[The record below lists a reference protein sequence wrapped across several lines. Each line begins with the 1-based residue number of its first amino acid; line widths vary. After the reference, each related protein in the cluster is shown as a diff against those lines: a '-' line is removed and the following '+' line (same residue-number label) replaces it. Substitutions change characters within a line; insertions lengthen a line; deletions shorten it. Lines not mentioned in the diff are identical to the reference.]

1 MADQGAKADL
11 LWTSDLM
18 LGLLGPVRLVSS
30 AGDDVTPKA
39 RKTRALLALIALSR
53 TPISRSR
60 LSDLLWGDRG
70 EEQAKASLRQALYE
84 LRSLSAAGYMVA
96 DRQAI
101 GGGGKKLPT
110 DLSHLQ
116 RLIDD
121 NKAGELAD
129 ALDDVECPP
138 LAGLDDVTPELDEW
152 LRDER
157 ARICASLV
165 NGALGVAERSLQVGD
180 IASARRIADQL
191 ERLDPLD
198 ERVAQ
203 LGIVADIA
211 GGDRAAAM
219 RRHGRL
225 SGRLDQELGI
235 RPAAETEALL
245 DKAKVAPTVPP
256 ASVAAKKEAGRPR
269 RRFLP
274 LLIIVAVVAAAVA
287 IFAFMRSGPV
297 AATPMVAVLP
307 FDDLGQRNED
317 YFASGVSDEI
327 LNLLGRQGRIKVLG
341 RASSAQLGGP
351 TDALATARKLGVTYL
366 LDGSVRTADSRV
378 LVIARLTRVSD
389 GSQVWSERY
398 ERRVGD
404 IFAVQG
410 DIASAVAARVA
421 RSFAG
426 IRPQET
432 LPEVYDRYRAARQL
446 IRERREPTL
455 KEADRLLREAI
466 ARDPRY
472 APAYAEL
479 AELIMLESDHPTSYG
494 SIPYAQARAMAEPFA
509 RKAVE
514 LDPNLGDG
522 YAALGF
528 LSLNLDANSEPYL
541 RKAVQLSPQR
551 PEFHRW
557 HGQTLAA
564 LGRYDDSIAEFKR
577 AVEID
582 PLWGLNYDH
591 LIGALFLMGRDAEA
605 RQYVRRFSDLSTD
618 QRAKLLLLQSLQK
631 IEQNIAGQLKTTRAL
646 QRAYPEERQMRVNLA
661 SALSVLGDNREAAK
675 LVGYDQVGTAALT
688 SNWPALAAAVEAMG
702 ADYWDQYGFWNTA
715 ALLIESGHSDT
726 IVKLYDIAQPLIAS
740 GHLPSGAV
748 AQAETIIAL
757 RRAGRGAEAERLL
770 AQLRREKAK
779 LPNVGLLGDEKQFG
793 AAAIAALTGDR
804 ETALRLLD
812 QWSKQKPLR
821 MASAPAMALRH
832 DPVFGSLASD
842 PRFPVIED
850 RIRIAI
856 NAERQKAGLAPL
868 SRDAWIGDAKTF
880 LTKN

>member
-1 MADQGAKADL
+1 MADQGPNADL
-11 LWTSDLM
+11 LWTSDVT

-30 AGDDVTPKA
+30 AGDDLTPKA
-39 RKTRALLALIALSR
+39 RKTRALLALLALSR
-53 TPISRSR
+53 TPLSRAR

-70 EEQAKASLRQALYE
+70 EDQAKASLRQALYE

-96 DRQAI
+96 DRQAV
-101 GGGGKKLPT
+101 GAGTKKLAT
-110 DLSHLQ
+110 DVTVIQ
-116 RLIDD
+116 ELIES
-121 NKAGELAD
+121 NQAEQLAD

-138 LAGLDDVTPELDEW
+138 LAGLDDITPELDEW

-157 ARICASLV
+157 PRICAALV
-165 NGALGVAERSLQVGD
+165 NGALGVAERCLQLGD

-235 RPAAETEALL
+235 RPAAETQALL
-245 DKAKVAPTVPP
+245 DKAKVAPSVPP
-256 ASVAAKKEAGRPR
+256 PSVTSLPGPTSRRRRLLPAILIIFAIVAAVTAL
-269 RRFLP
+269 FL
-274 LLIIVAVVAAAVA
+274 
-287 IFAFMRSGPV
+287 FTRSGPAV
-297 AATPMVAVLP
+297 ATPTVAVLP
-307 FDDLGQRNED
+307 FDDLGQKDED

-327 LNLLGRQGRIKVLG
+327 LNLLGRQQRVKVLG
-341 RASSAQLGGP
+341 RASSAQLGAP
-351 TDALATARKLGVTYL
+351 SASLATARKLGVTYL
-366 LDGSVRTADSRV
+366 LDGSVRTAADRV

-389 GSQVWSERY
+389 GAQVWSERY
-398 ERRVGD
+398 ERKVGD

-410 DIASAVAARVA
+410 DIAGAVASRVA
-421 RSFAG
+421 QSFGG

-432 LPEVYDRYRAARQL
+432 LPEVYDRYLAARQL

-494 SIPYAQARAMAEPFA
+494 AIPFAQARAMAEPFA

-522 YAALGF
+522 YAAVGF
-528 LSLNLDANSEPYL
+528 LALSLDGTAEPYL

-557 HGQTLAA
+557 HAQTLQAQ
-564 LGRYDDSIAEFKR
+564 LRYDDAITEFKR

-591 LIGALFLMGRDAEA
+591 LIGALYLVGREAEA
-605 RQYVRRFSDLSTD
+605 RDYVRRFFDLSAD
-618 QRAKLLLLQSLQK
+618 QRAKLLLLLSLQK
-631 IEQNIAGQLKTTRAL
+631 LDQNMSGQLKTATAL
-646 QRAYPEERQMRVNLA
+646 QRAYPNERQMRLNLG
-661 SALSVLGDNREAAK
+661 SVLAVMGENRAAARFI
-675 LVGYDQVGTAALT
+675 YDGLGNAAI
-688 SNWPALAAAVEAMG
+688 SGNWTALAKSAEAMG
-702 ADYWDQYGFWNTA
+702 AQYWDQYDFWNA
-715 ALLIESGHSDT
+715 AGLMINTGHADT
-726 IVKLYDIAQPLIAS
+726 IVRLYDSARPLVASGRMSLDRVAQPEA
-740 GHLPSGAV
+740 
-748 AQAETIIAL
+748 IIAL
-757 RRAGRGAEAERLL
+757 RRARRTADADRLL
-770 AQLRREKAK
+770 AQFQREVDR
-779 LPNVGLLGDEKQFG
+779 LPDKGIMGDEKRFSRG
-793 AAAIAALTGDR
+793 IIAALAGNRDVAIRVLDLCSR
-804 ETALRLLD
+804 EKPFRL
-812 QWSKQKPLR
+812 
-821 MASAPAMALRH
+821 ASIPAMALRY
-832 DPVFGSLASD
+832 DPVFGWLASD
-842 PRFPVIED
+842 PRFPAIED
-850 RIRIAI
+850 RVRIAV
-856 NAERQKAGLAPL
+856 NGERAKAGLKPI
-868 SRDAWIGDAKTF
+868 SRDAWISDPKTL
-880 LTKN
+880 LTRN

>member
-1 MADQGAKADL
+1 MADQGPNADL
-11 LWTSDLM
+11 LWTSDVT
-18 LGLLGPVRLVSS
+18 LGLFGPVRLVSS
-30 AGDDVTPKA
+30 AGDDLTPKA
-39 RKTRALLALIALSR
+39 RKTRALLALLALSR
-53 TPISRSR
+53 TPLSRAR

-96 DRQAI
+96 DRQAVSA
-101 GGGGKKLPT
+101 GTKKLAT
-110 DLSHLQ
+110 DVTAIQ
-116 RLIDD
+116 ELIES
-121 NKAGELAD
+121 NQAEQLAD

-138 LAGLDDVTPELDEW
+138 LAGLDDITPELDEW

-157 ARICASLV
+157 PRICAALV
-165 NGALGVAERSLQVGD
+165 NGALGVAERSLQLGD

-198 ERVAQ
+198 ERIAQ

-235 RPAAETEALL
+235 RPAAETQALL
-245 DKAKVAPTVPP
+245 DKAKVAPSP
-256 ASVAAKKEAGRPR
+256 ARPSVAPQSEKASPR
-269 RRFLP
+269 RRLLPILIVFAILAAIAALFL
-274 LLIIVAVVAAAVA
+274 
-287 IFAFMRSGPV
+287 FTRSGPV
-297 AATPMVAVLP
+297 VATPTVAVLP
-307 FDDLGQRNED
+307 FDDLGQKDED

-327 LNLLGRQGRIKVLG
+327 LNLLGRQQRVKVLG
-341 RASSAQLGGP
+341 RASSAQLGAP
-351 TDALATARKLGVTYL
+351 ADSLMTARKLGVTYL
-366 LDGSVRTADSRV
+366 LDGSVRTAADRV

-389 GSQVWSERY
+389 GAQVWSERY
-398 ERRVGD
+398 ERKVGD

-410 DIASAVAARVA
+410 DIASAVASRVA
-421 RSFAG
+421 QSFAG

-432 LPEVYDRYRAARQL
+432 TPEVYDRYLAARQL

-455 KEADRLLREAI
+455 READRLLREAI

-494 SIPYAQARAMAEPFA
+494 VIPFGQARAMAEPFA

-528 LSLNLDANSEPYL
+528 LSLNLGANAEPYL

-557 HGQTLAA
+557 HAQTLQA
-564 LGRYDDSIAEFKR
+564 LNRYDDAIAEFKR

-591 LIGALFLMGRDAEA
+591 LIGALYLVGREAEA
-605 RQYVRRFSDLSTD
+605 RAYVKRFFGLSTD

-631 IEQNIAGQLKTTRAL
+631 IDQDVAAQLKTTTKL
-646 QRAYPEERQMRVNLA
+646 QRAYPDERQMRLNLA
-661 SALSVLGDNREAAK
+661 SALSLLGENHAAAR
-675 LVGYDQVGTAALT
+675 LVGYDRLGVAALT
-688 SNWPALAAAVEAMG
+688 SNWPALAQATEAMG
-702 ADYWDQYGFWNTA
+702 AQYWDQYGFWNTA
-715 ALLIESGHSDT
+715 SLLIDTGHSDT
-726 IVKLYDIAQPLIAS
+726 IVKLYDAARPLVAAGQMS
-740 GHLPSGAV
+740 ADAV
-748 AQAETIIAL
+748 AQPETIIAL
-757 RRAGRGAEAERLL
+757 RKAGRRAEADRLL
-770 AQLRREKAK
+770 AQLRAQKAR
-779 LPNVGLLGDEKQFG
+779 LPSGGVLGDEKHFSV
-793 AAAIAALTGDR
+793 AVIAALTGDR
-804 ETALRLLD
+804 ETAIRGLD
-812 QWSKQKPLR
+812 QASRQKPFR
-821 MASAPAMALRH
+821 MASIPAMALRY
-832 DPVFGSLASD
+832 DPVFGWLSND
-842 PRFPVIED
+842 PRFAAIED
-850 RIRIAI
+850 RIRVAI
-856 NAERQKAGLAPL
+856 NAERIKAGLPPL
-868 SRDAWIGDAKTF
+868 SRESWIGDPKTL

>member
-53 TPISRSR
+53 TPVSRSR

-70 EEQAKASLRQALYE
+70 EDQAKASLRQALYE
-84 LRSLSAAGYMVA
+84 LRSLASAGYMVA

-110 DLSHLQ
+110 DLSHVQ
-116 RLIDD
+116 RLIEE
-121 NKAGELAD
+121 NQAGELAD

-157 ARICASLV
+157 ARICSSLV
-165 NGALGVAERSLQVGD
+165 NGALRVAERSLQHGD

-203 LGIVADIA
+203 LGILADIA

-245 DKAKVAPTVPP
+245 DKARAAPTVPLATV
-256 ASVAAKKEAGRPR
+256 ASMDEPSRPR

-274 LLIIVAVVAAAVA
+274 LLIIVAVLAAAAA
-287 IFAFMRSGPV
+287 IFAFMRSAPV
-297 AATPMVAVLP
+297 AATPTVAVLP
-307 FDDLGQRNED
+307 FDDLGQKNED

-341 RASSAQLGGP
+341 RASAAELGGP

-366 LDGSVRTADSRV
+366 LDGSVRTADKRV

-421 RSFAG
+421 QSFAG

-432 LPEVYDRYRAARQL
+432 TPEVYDRYLAARQL

-455 KEADRLLREAI
+455 READRLLREAI
-466 ARDPRY
+466 ASDPRY

-494 SIPYAQARAMAEPFA
+494 SIPYARARAMAEPFA

-528 LSLNLDANSEPYL
+528 LSLNLDAKAEPYL
-541 RKAVQLSPQR
+541 RKAVHLSPQR

-591 LIGALFLMGRDAEA
+591 LIGALFLEGRDAEA
-605 RQYVRRFSDLSTD
+605 RQYVRRFFDLSTD

-631 IEQNIAGQLKTTRAL
+631 IEQNIAGQLRTTRAL
-646 QRAYPEERQMRVNLA
+646 QQAYPEERQMRLNLA
-661 SALSVLGDNREAAK
+661 SALSVLGDNRAAAK
-675 LVGYDQVGTAALT
+675 LVGYDRVGSAALT

-702 ADYWDQYGFWNTA
+702 ADYWDQYDFWNA
-715 ALLIESGHSDT
+715 AGLLIDTGHSAT
-726 IVKLYDIAQPLIAS
+726 LVKLYDEAQPLIAAGRLS
-740 GHLPSGAV
+740 PDNV
-748 AQAETIIAL
+748 AQPETIVAL
-757 RRAGRGAEAERLL
+757 RKAGRRADAEKLL
-770 AQLRREKAK
+770 AQYRTDQDK
-779 LPNVGLLGDEKQFG
+779 LPNAGLLGDEKQFS
-793 AAAIAALTGDR
+793 AAVVAALTGDR
-804 ETALRLLD
+804 ETALRVLD
-812 QWSKQKPLR
+812 QWSRKKPFR
-821 MASAPAMALRH
+821 MAPIPAMALRH
-832 DPVFGSLASD
+832 DPVFGWLASD
-842 PRFPVIED
+842 PRFAVIED
-850 RIRIAI
+850 RIRLAI
-856 NAERQKAGLAPL
+856 NAERQKAGLAPIG
-868 SRDAWIGDAKTF
+868 REAWIGDPKTL

>member
-30 AGDDVTPKA
+30 AGDEVTPKA
-39 RKTRALLALIALSR
+39 RKTRALLALVALSR
-53 TPISRSR
+53 TPVSRGR

-84 LRSLSAAGYMVA
+84 LRSLSAAGYVIA
-96 DRQAI
+96 DRQAV
-101 GGGGKKLPT
+101 GPGGKKLPT
-110 DLSHLQ
+110 DLALLQ
-116 RLIDD
+116 RLIDE

-138 LAGLDDVTPELDEW
+138 LGGLDDVTPELDEW

-165 NGALGVAERSLQVGD
+165 NGALTVAERSLQLGD

-191 ERLDPLD
+191 ERIDPLD

-225 SGRLDQELGI
+225 SGRLGQELGI

-245 DKAKVAPTVPP
+245 DRAKVAPSPP
-256 ASVAAKKEAGRPR
+256 PVAIAPQREPIAPR
-269 RRFLP
+269 RRLLP
-274 LLIIVAVVAAAVA
+274 IVLAVAVIAAAIA
-287 IFAFMRSGPV
+287 LFAFLRSAPV
-297 AATPMVAVLP
+297 AATPTVAVLP

-317 YFASGVSDEI
+317 YFASGVSDEV

-351 TDALATARKLGVTYL
+351 ADALATARKLGVTYL
-366 LDGSVRTADSRV
+366 LDGSVRTAGNRV

-389 GSQVWSERY
+389 GAQVWSERY
-398 ERRVGD
+398 ERKVGD

-421 RSFAG
+421 QSFAG
-426 IRPQET
+426 IRAQET
-432 LPEVYDRYRAARQL
+432 SPEVYDRYLAARQL

-455 KEADRLLREAI
+455 KEAERLLREAI

-479 AELIMLESDHPTSYG
+479 AELIMLESDNPTSYG
-494 SIPYAQARAMAEPFA
+494 SIPFAQARAMAEPFA
-509 RKAVE
+509 RKAIA

-528 LSLNLDANSEPYL
+528 LSLNLDANAEPDL
-541 RKAVQLSPQR
+541 RKAVELSPQR

-557 HGQTLAA
+557 HGQTLSA
-564 LGRYDDSIAEFKR
+564 LGRYDDAITEFKR

-591 LIGALFLMGRDAEA
+591 LIGGLYLVGRDAEA
-605 RQYVRRFSDLSTD
+605 RQYVRRFFDLSTD
-618 QRAKLLLLQSLQK
+618 QRAKLLLLQSLHKLDQDV
-631 IEQNIAGQLKTTRAL
+631 AGQLKTTRAL
-646 QRAYPEERQMRVNLA
+646 QRAYPEERQMRLNLA
-661 SALSVLGDNREAAK
+661 SALSLLGDNREAAN
-675 LVGYDQVGTAALT
+675 LVGYDRVGTAALT
-688 SNWPALAAAVEAMG
+688 SNWPALAQEAEAMG
-702 ADYWDQYGFWNTA
+702 AQYWDQYDFWNMP
-715 ALLIESGHSDT
+715 ALLIESGHSAT
-726 IVKLYDIAQPLIAS
+726 IASLYDAAKPLIAS
-740 GHLPSGAV
+740 GRLSPDKV
-748 AQAETIIAL
+748 ARPETIIAL
-757 RRAGRGAEAERLL
+757 RNVGRRAEADRLL
-770 AQLRREKAK
+770 AQARQHNDA
-779 LPNVGLLGDEKQFG
+779 LPNGGILGDEKRF
-793 AAAIAALTGDR
+793 AAGIIASLTGDR
-804 ETALRLLD
+804 ETAIRVLD
-812 QWSKQKPLR
+812 QWSRRKPFR
-821 MASAPAMALRH
+821 MAPIPAMALRH
-832 DPVFGSLASD
+832 DPTFGWLASD
-842 PRFPVIED
+842 PRFPAIED
-850 RIRIAI
+850 RVRLAV
-856 NAERQKAGLAPL
+856 NAERTKAGLLPL
-868 SRDAWIGDAKTF
+868 SRETWIGDPKTL